1 MKILMIKQN
10 EMTKNQKS
18 MAEICDELG
27 GGKDDLYL
35 SMYSDYSAISSSIDS
50 KYLSITLQDGDI
62 RINKLN
68 TFDEDLIIQAV
79 RNSSFVGDLRVT
91 TVYTFK

>member
-1 MKILMIKQN
+1 
-10 EMTKNQKS
+10 MTKNQKA

-27 GGKDDLYL
+27 VDRGDLYIPNGL
-35 SMYSDYSAISSSIDS
+35 YANIISDSAELNVMVDS

-62 RINKLN
+62 TINKLN
-68 TFDEDLIIQAV
+68 KFDEDLIIQAV

>member
-1 MKILMIKQN
+1 
-10 EMTKNQKS
+10 MTKNQKS

-27 GGKDDLYL
+27 GGKDDLYIPNGL
-35 SMYSDYSAISSSIDS
+35 YATINSDYAELNVMIEG

-62 RINKLN
+62 TINKLN
-68 TFDEDLIIQAV
+68 KFDEDLIIQAV
-79 RNSSFVGDLRVT
+79 RKSSFVGDLRVT